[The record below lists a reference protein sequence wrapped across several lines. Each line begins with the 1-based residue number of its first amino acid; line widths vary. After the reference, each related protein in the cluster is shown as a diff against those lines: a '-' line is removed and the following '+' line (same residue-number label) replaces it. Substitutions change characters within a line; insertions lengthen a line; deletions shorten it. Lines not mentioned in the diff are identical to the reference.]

1 MRRAFL
7 LVCPLGAGA
16 LAPAAGADRVV
27 TSPGK
32 VRALARSGYSVAFLS
47 APEKGHCGPS
57 VELWDLAGRGVWRLG
72 RHTDR
77 LCASKPST
85 GNGITSVAVAGN
97 RAVWLAYA
105 GGNDRDWI
113 LYTATTTRPTERQLT
128 FRTVDVDAPP
138 PIVLGTAS
146 QSVIPYALGSS
157 VRVIA
162 ADGRR
167 LYTWRAPGQVTNLTA
182 YGSEVAVFVRGGRCF
197 VLESSGAVAHTY
209 AFRPGSVQQFAL
221 GGRGLVVQLPGG
233 RIEVRRGASIHR
245 FSISPQARMLDYA
258 GNILLYRIGNS
269 VHGRFLWTGKDRVVR
284 HATLAVVETNGMS
297 YARGDRVYSIAWVT
311 LTSAISPPG

>member
-7 LVCPLGAGA
+7 LVCLLGAGA

-113 LYTATTTRPTERQLT
+113 LYT
-128 FRTVDVDAPP
+128 
-138 PIVLGTAS
+138 GTAS

-182 YGSEVAVFVRGGRCF
+182 YGSEVAVFVR
-197 VLESSGAVAHTY
+197 
-209 AFRPGSVQQFAL
+209 
-221 GGRGLVVQLPGG
+221 
-233 RIEVRRGASIHR
+233 
-245 FSISPQARMLDYA
+245 
-258 GNILLYRIGNS
+258 
-269 VHGRFLWTGKDRVVR
+269 
-284 HATLAVVETNGMS
+284 
-297 YARGDRVYSIAWVT
+297 
-311 LTSAISPPG
+311 